1 MAKARGGGFAY
12 FLEAGETAHSICL
25 EWVAQASGELC
36 LDSSLPLM
44 CFASVLQAANMPLL
58 PKFRTVFGAAGG
70 HRSLQNYGIQQITRW
85 TKVFRLVVA
94 AASSRPSHSTA
105 QLKCL
110 SQGSV
115 ACASDL
121 SLKRSQAISLQQ

>member
-1 MAKARGGGFAY
+1 MDGVHGA
-12 FLEAGETAHSICL
+12 T
-25 EWVAQASGELC
+25 QASVELC
-36 LDSSLPLM
+36 PDSQLPLLR
-44 CFASVLQAANMPLL
+44 FASVLQAANMPLL
-58 PKFRTVFGAAGG
+58 PNFRTVFGAAGG
-70 HRSLQNYGIQQITRW
+70 HRRCRTHGYNRSLVRQTRA
-85 TKVFRLVVA
+85 LAAA

-121 SLKRSQAISLQQ
+121 SLKRSQAILLQQ